1 MSISMEA
8 LFEELNYELTE
19 KDFENTKKFNELGYY
34 VIPRSEL
41 VHRYLDDYK
50 QIIDDLISKESWRGG
65 WEGKEEYMKYGKK
78 FQEGALRLGNLF
90 NKNNLFLKL
99 LFEEN
104 LLKIISNI
112 MENNFKIG
120 GLDMREPIQGKG
132 LQDFH
137 MDWIPRKNEN
147 DKVQNI
153 IAMIYLDDSN
163 KNNGA
168 LRIVP
173 KSHKILGWINDNLID
188 LTQHPDEIT
197 VEVKKGSIIL
207 FDGNLWH
214 SGTKNV
220 NGARR
225 RVLYIDF
232 RSKEIPQLL
241 NQRIYLDEYTQSKLS
256 NNEKFILGISDDDE
270 IFEERVHT
278 AGNVFR
284 KQFPK
289 RIHNKQSE

>member
-1 MSISMEA
+1 M
-8 LFEELNYELTE
+8 
-19 KDFENTKKFNELGYY
+19 
-34 VIPRSEL
+34 
-41 VHRYLDDYK
+41 
-50 QIIDDLISKESWRGG
+50 ISKESWRGG

-78 FQEGALRLGNLF
+78 FQEGAIRLGNLF
-90 NKNNLFLKL
+90 NKNDLFLKL

-104 LLKIISNI
+104 IFKIISII
-112 MENNFKIG
+112 MENNFKVG

-137 MDWIPRKNEN
+137 MDWVPRKNEN
-147 DKVQNI
+147 DKVENI
-153 IAMIYLDDSN
+153 VAMLYLDDSN
-163 KNNGA
+163 KDNGA

-173 KSHKILGWINDNLID
+173 KTHKITGWINENLSD
-188 LTQHPDEIT
+188 LTTHPDEVTIE
-197 VEVKKGSIIL
+197 VEKGSIIL

-220 NGARR
+220 NGERR

-232 RSKEIPQLL
+232 RKKEIPQLL
-241 NQRIYLDEYTQSKLS
+241 NQRIYLNENTQSKLT
-256 NNEKFILGISDDDE
+256 NNEKFMLSLSEEDL

-284 KQFPK
+284 KKFK
-289 RIHNKQSE
+289 TDVFNKQLQ